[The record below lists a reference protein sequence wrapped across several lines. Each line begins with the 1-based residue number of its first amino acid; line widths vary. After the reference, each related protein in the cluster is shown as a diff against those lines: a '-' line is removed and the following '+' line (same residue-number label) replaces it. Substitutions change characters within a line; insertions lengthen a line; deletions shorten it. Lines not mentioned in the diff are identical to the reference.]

1 MWMQWYSSNT
11 SWTYELKMKIVYS
24 DFYWK
29 VMSNPKVKKVEVLL
43 KMRRS
48 ECQTIAIEMLDHTK
62 SRNQIN
68 KFHRKIRTQ
77 LIKRKNYYFSEIKKK
92 LISYYRTLINY
103 SFFKSTVKN
112 AVCML
117 NFWCN
122 NLVMDNQCGIMKV
135 WQSLNNIIKLF

>member
-77 LIKRKNYYFSEIKKK
+77 LTKIICFSEFKK

-103 SFFKSTVKN
+103 SFKCTVKN

-122 NLVMDNQCGIMKV
+122 NLVMDNQCEIMKV